1 MASNTPNLNLLK
13 KDPVTDGNDTFNI
26 QTMLNDNW
34 DKIDTAVKHV
44 QDELDSVSVP
54 PASTTQA
61 GIVQLTNATN
71 STSET
76 LAPTAK
82 ALKTVSDTALPKTG
96 GTVTGS
102 INISDPN
109 AVPLSLHRPGNK
121 RWISHLEAPS
131 SSGNTGGRLHLS
143 PSKTVDAADW
153 DFDKG
158 MAVNADTGRI
168 NVKNGIEGGDL
179 IVYNNKTWLNAQ
191 TNFGGAPSLTLS
203 VGDSDTGLNWFA
215 DGGVDFFSNGSKA
228 AALHNGTFK
237 YYDNDGSA
245 KILKDEINNLKQSG
259 VNRKQELV
267 DAINA
272 NGGSASTSE
281 DMSVLISK
289 LRSIANYRYKE
300 VDVSVSSNAATF
312 LTIPGG
318 FYNKVT
324 VAPKSIDEGYHW
336 IAAIQV
342 GGGASSAVLAAI
354 DSAGRRTD
362 IINFSNTSRSI
373 QYFNI
378 TGLQAFTNGAGVFSY
393 ESTGSAGDTGS
404 WKTSSYG
411 GFDPSGGVRFVFYTS
426 GTVTITVRSSAYAFG
441 G

>member
-61 GIVQLTNATN
+61 GIVQLTNAIN

-82 ALKTVSDTALPKTG
+82 ALKTVSDTALSKTG

-191 TNFGGAPSLTLS
+191 TNFGGAPSHTLS
-203 VGDSDTGLNWFA
+203 IGDSDTGLNWFA

-228 AALHNGTFK
+228 VALHNGTFK

-245 KILKDEINNLKQSG
+245 KVLKDEINNLKQSG
-259 VNRKQELV
+259 VNVKARLAA
-267 DAINA
+267 AINA
-272 NGGSASTSE
+272 KSVGTAADASFDTL
-281 DMSVLISK
+281 VNNISQIK
-289 LRSIANYRYKE
+289 A
-300 VDVSVSSNAATF
+300 
-312 LTIPGG
+312 LTITGTPNVNPNNIGRDG
-318 FYNKVT
+318 NGNYLYQLSNNTT
-324 VAPKSIDEGYHW
+324 VDWTFTLPNVNFVPSYVSLNIGNILCIYSD
-336 IAAIQV
+336 
-342 GGGASSAVLAAI
+342 
-354 DSAGRRTD
+354 GR
-362 IINFSNTSRSI
+362 S
-373 QYFNI
+373 
-378 TGLQAFTNGAGVFSY
+378 NGAGVVYPPTNFIS
-393 ESTGSAGDTGS
+393 SNDNGNAGLSFAIVSLSQGAFTLRVTSAS
-404 WKTSSYG
+404 RYYAS
-411 GFDPSGGVRFVFYTS
+411 FRFYLGQFTAI
-426 GTVTITVRSSAYAFG
+426 GL
-441 G
+441 

>member
-61 GIVQLTNATN
+61 GIVQLTNSIN

-179 IVYNNKTWLNAQ
+179 VVYNNRTWLGAQ
-191 TNFGGAPSLTLS
+191 TNFGSAPSYTLS
-203 VGDSDTGLNWFA
+203 IGDSDTGLNWFA

-228 AALHNGTFK
+228 VALHNGTFK

-245 KILKDEINNLKQSG
+245 KVLKDEINNLKSSG
-259 VNRKQELV
+259 ADRKQQLV
-267 DAINA
+267 SAIIA
-272 NGGSASTSE
+272 NGGSASTNE
-281 DMSVLISK
+281 DMSSLINK
-289 LRSIANYRYKE
+289 LSSIAMTRYKE
-300 VDVSVSSNAATF
+300 GTVVRNSPGDSY
-312 LTIPGG
+312 LIMPGG
-318 FYNKVT
+318 FYRKIMAHYGQAF
-324 VAPKSIDEGYHW
+324 APVPSIGLFTLASNSSVVIYAVDADGR
-336 IAAIQV
+336 QV
-342 GGGASSAVLAAI
+342 DLI
-354 DSAGRRTD
+354 TDSIAGRAYELFG
-362 IINFSNTSRSI
+362 I
-373 QYFNI
+373 
-378 TGLQAFTNGAGVFSY
+378 GAEPGYVWI
-393 ESTGSAGDTGS
+393 S
-404 WKTSSYG
+404 WKESSRNQLTSWRRITANGFRIDG
-411 GFDPSGGVRFVFYTS
+411 GIRFGVRTTGNVTYTGVTS
-426 GTVTITVRSSAYAFG
+426 GNFDCWG

>member
-82 ALKTVSDTALPKTG
+82 ALKTVSDTALSKTG

-191 TNFGGAPSLTLS
+191 TNFGGAPSHTLS
-203 VGDSDTGLNWFA
+203 IGDSDTGLNWFA

-228 AALHNGTFK
+228 VALHNGTFK

-245 KILKDEINNLKQSG
+245 KVLKDEINNLKQSG
-259 VNRKQELV
+259 VNYKNQLAAQLNAKNISAAGSEDFSTLV
-267 DAINA
+267 NKISNIRAVAREVNATAPGLSNIGYVAKGTSTSQDFTFSLDNFPFNLSSGAIYLTGVRVLDSNG
-272 NGGSASTSE
+272 NFVFDGGSSWISSWGDQYLLSSKTGVYF
-281 DMSVLISK
+281 SVVGIG
-289 LRSIANYRYKE
+289 Y
-300 VDVSVSSNAATF
+300 AT
-312 LTIPGG
+312 LTMR
-318 FYNKVT
+318 V
-324 VAPKSIDEGYHW
+324 
-336 IAAIQV
+336 
-342 GGGASSAVLAAI
+342 
-354 DSAGRRTD
+354 
-362 IINFSNTSRSI
+362 IINT
-373 QYFNI
+373 
-378 TGLQAFTNGAGVFSY
+378 AVFR
-393 ESTGSAGDTGS
+393 E
-404 WKTSSYG
+404 
-411 GFDPSGGVRFVFYTS
+411 VRFTAN
-426 GTVTITVRSSAYAFG
+426 TVRAVG
-441 G
+441 I

>member
-203 VGDSDTGLNWFA
+203 IGDSDTGLNWEGDGLLYFVSNGA
-215 DGGVDFFSNGSKA
+215 KVARLNNGVFEVKSSDGGFKGMSAIKKIR
-228 AALHNGTFK
+228 HNLSIADLAS
-237 YYDNDGSA
+237 YSA
-245 KILKDEINNLKQSG
+245 
-259 VNRKQELV
+259 
-267 DAINA
+267 NA
-272 NGGSASTSE
+272 NGMIDVVFREPFVANKTVVITNIVSKNNNNAQERYAKITGDSTMRLYSSGIGNGVE
-281 DMSVLISK
+281 FETNSVL
-289 LRSIANYRYKE
+289 
-300 VDVSVSSNAATF
+300 SN
-312 LTIPGG
+312 
-318 FYNKVT
+318 
-324 VAPKSIDEGYHW
+324 
-336 IAAIQV
+336 IQV
-342 GGGASSAVLAAI
+342 VE
-354 DSAGRRTD
+354 
-362 IINFSNTSRSI
+362 
-373 QYFNI
+373 Y
-378 TGLQAFTNGAGVFSY
+378 V
-393 ESTGSAGDTGS
+393 
-404 WKTSSYG
+404 
-411 GFDPSGGVRFVFYTS
+411 
-426 GTVTITVRSSAYAFG
+426 
-441 G
+441 